1 MRGGSIIS
9 RMELVLVA
17 IIGEKT
23 TWNSF
28 KGAKISRQSCTCTT
42 RYSHWFPHSDIDIL
56 TKIYCILDNIE
67 KLWNRE
73 EKSNT
78 KSVVLIL
85 PQDMSDILVSYQI
98 FGFCFYSFLHLEGN
112 SFRALTTKNWRY
124 ESHTSN
130 FYLPA
135 DLEPSFNLV
144 FLMKI
149 QLFFFSHKYQNQ
161 HDNY

>member
-1 MRGGSIIS
+1 M
-9 RMELVLVA
+9 A

-28 KGAKISRQSCTCTT
+28 IGAKISRQSCKCTT

-56 TKIYCILDNIE
+56 TKIYCILNNVE

-78 KSVVLIL
+78 KSVVLSL

-98 FGFCFYSFLHLEGN
+98 FGFCIYSFLHLEGN
-112 SFRALTTKNWRY
+112 SLYPKVR
-124 ESHTSN
+124 N
-130 FYLPA
+130 FMRLRRHSKSSIKKKGG
-135 DLEPSFNLV
+135 E
-144 FLMKI
+144 LMKKKGG
-149 QLFFFSHKYQNQ
+149 QLIWPLDWSRG
-161 HDNY
+161 